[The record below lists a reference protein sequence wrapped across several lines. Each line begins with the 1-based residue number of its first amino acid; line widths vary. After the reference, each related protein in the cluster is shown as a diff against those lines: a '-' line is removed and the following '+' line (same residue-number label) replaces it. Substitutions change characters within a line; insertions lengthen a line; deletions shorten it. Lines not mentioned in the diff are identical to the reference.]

1 MKLILTSALLA
12 ISMLMTVAP
21 AIAQDES
28 SPPPPRPAPPPCTQ
42 DQSPYRD
49 FDFWIG
55 AWQVVHPDQDQVL
68 GRNTISREERGCLL
82 IERWTS
88 AGGGTGT
95 SINLYDPLQEQ
106 WRQVWQSAGGFIDM
120 SGGLDDRGRMVLEGT
135 IHNNASGQ
143 QAPFRGRWTPN
154 DDGSVLQEFWQK
166 DDQGEWQ
173 SWFRGLYQPVD
184 AGAGE

>member
-1 MKLILTSALLA
+1 MKPVLSSVLLA
-12 ISMLMTVAP
+12 AVMMAATP
-21 AIAQDES
+21 TTAQDDA
-28 SPPPPRPAPPPCTQ
+28 SPPPPACTQ

-55 AWQVVHPDQDQVL
+55 QWQVVQPDQERVL

-95 SINLYDPLQEQ
+95 SINLYDPLKEQ

-120 SGGLDDRGRMVLEGT
+120 SGGLDDQGRMVLEGT
-135 IHNNASGQ
+135 IHNNVSGQ

-173 SWFRGLYQPVD
+173 SWFRGLYQPVG
-184 AGAGE
+184 AGAED